1 MVIQCLTIVSTEFLH
16 TSAIQVTSKPV
27 QTKSE
32 AVESKWLGLLMNMGD
47 TPHPEDSYIPGAS
60 RERVKYIRDMLS
72 KAVQAKRTQ
81 EGGDLMPN
89 VIAKEVRHLYNEL
102 TAQSEKMAFFLVLE
116 HDLGVD
122 HSNILH
128 LAENLVNVKDT
139 GITAVLRAEDRL
151 RQVLEPHYI
160 QLLSHISR
168 LEGGVKF
175 IVDMRSDLQD
185 GLTSE
190 TQLTARQELQALST
204 SIKHLLAQWF
214 SVGLLDLQRVT
225 WNSPCSVSEKVI
237 RYEAVHPIQGWDDLK
252 RRLAP
257 DRRCYIFTHRSMPQ
271 EPIVVLHTA
280 LEYEISDNIQSILSE
295 PEVDIDDCEYELEN
309 RTTAIFY
316 SICSTQKGLAGVD
329 LGNFLIKHVVRELQ
343 HEFPNITQYATLS
356 PIPGFRAW
364 LTLELKDAIENKDER
379 ALRPPLFRDKEMSG
393 LLRMRSKGGTEC
405 AASVFKELIERDNW
419 HKDQDIIDCIKAPL
433 MRLGTR
439 YLYEEKRRGFAFD
452 QVANFHIRNGAT
464 MWRLNWMAD
473 TSARG
478 LHNSLGLMVNY
489 KYVLED
495 VDNNNQQY
503 LLNGTIAASKPFLE
517 ILDSE
522 TPGNT
527 ARVE

>member
-1 MVIQCLTIVSTEFLH
+1 
-16 TSAIQVTSKPV
+16 
-27 QTKSE
+27 
-32 AVESKWLGLLMNMGD
+32 
-47 TPHPEDSYIPGAS
+47 
-60 RERVKYIRDMLS
+60 
-72 KAVQAKRTQ
+72 
-81 EGGDLMPN
+81 
-89 VIAKEVRHLYNEL
+89 
-102 TAQSEKMAFFLVLE
+102 
-116 HDLGVD
+116 
-122 HSNILH
+122 
-128 LAENLVNVKDT
+128 
-139 GITAVLRAEDRL
+139 EDRL

-225 WNSPCSVSEKVI
+225 WNSPCSISEKVI

-364 LTLELKDAIENKDER
+364 LTLELKDAIENKGTNRHSFETSYVS
-379 ALRPPLFRDKEMSG
+379 LRRRFTVCFMLLLLFQ
-393 LLRMRSKGGTEC
+393 
-405 AASVFKELIERDNW
+405 ELIERDNW

-452 QVANFHIRNGAT
+452 QVGAT